1 MDISVRIERALEAAI
16 AETEAP
22 GGPPLLAAA
31 VRHAVF
37 PGGARIRPRLCLGV
51 AQACGDKNPVM
62 ADTAAAAI
70 ELLHCASL
78 VHDDLPCFDNSELR
92 RGKPSVHMAY
102 GEPLAVLAGDAL
114 ITLAFDT
121 LARNAGETPKQLS
134 ELVLTLSR
142 ALGAPSGI
150 IAGQAW
156 ECEPHV
162 TLTEYHRA
170 KTAALFVASSAAGAI
185 SCGHD
190 PKPWRIFGERIGEA
204 FQVADDIRDI
214 AGSEE
219 EGGKPSGR
227 DRDLGRPSAAKEFGL
242 QGAVQRMKQLLA
254 DMVASV
260 PSCPGQHAFRELML
274 QEASKFLPKSLA
286 KQAA

>member
-1 MDISVRIERALEAAI
+1 MDIATRIETALDAAI

-51 AQACGDKNPVM
+51 AAACGDKDPVL
-62 ADTAAAAI
+62 ANTAAAAI
-70 ELLHCASL
+70 ELVHCASL
-78 VHDDLPCFDNSELR
+78 VHDDLPCFDNAELR

-121 LARNAGETPKQLS
+121 LARNDGGDPRRLAH
-134 ELVLTLSR
+134 LVLTLSR

-156 ECEPHV
+156 ECEPNV

-170 KTAALFVASSAAGAI
+170 KTAALFVASAASGAI
-185 SCGHD
+185 ASGHD
-190 PKPWRIFGERIGEA
+190 PEPWRLFGERIGEA
-204 FQVADDIRDI
+204 FQVADDIRDM
-214 AGSEE
+214 AGSAEE
-219 EGGKPSGR
+219 FGKPCGR
-227 DRDLGRPSAAKEFGL
+227 DRELGRPSAAREFGL
-242 QGAVQRMKQLLA
+242 AGAVQRLKQLLA
-254 DMVASV
+254 ETVAAV
-260 PSCPGQHAFRELML
+260 PPCPGQQAFRKLML
-274 QEASKFLPKSLA
+274 AEASKFLPKSMA
-286 KQAA
+286 RQAA